1 MAATNT
7 RFRSMLAGVALAALA
22 TPAIAQQCIP
32 ASQQASF
39 SAYALQNYLMVMAIT
54 CDRQDDYNRF
64 VTQHRAL
71 LGGVERDLR
80 NHFSRHGGARA
91 HDLFKTNAANGN
103 SQANLRQGNLFCGNT
118 GQAFPTVLPM
128 TTRDQ
133 MAQYA
138 QTNRIGADFVPPVC
152 AGSTATPA
160 ATQRPQGQQQR
171 PQGQQP
177 QGQQQPRPQGQPA
190 QPRPASQPAQ
200 PRPAQPAATPR
211 S

>member
-1 MAATNT
+1 MAATTT
-7 RFRSMLAGVALAALA
+7 RIRSVLAGAALAALA

-39 SAYALQNYLMVMAIT
+39 NAYALQNYLMVMAIT

-71 LGGVERDLR
+71 LGAVERDLR
-80 NHFSRHGGARA
+80 NHFARAGGARA

-103 SQANLRQGNLFCGNT
+103 SQANLRQGNLFCANT
-118 GQAFPTVLPM
+118 AQAFPTVMPM
-128 TTRDQ
+128 TTRQQ
-133 MAQYA
+133 MSEYA
-138 QTNRIGADFVPPVC
+138 VANRIGSEFVPPVC
-152 AGSTATPA
+152 AGSTAAPA
-160 ATQRPQGQQQR
+160 AAAR
-171 PQGQQP
+171 P
-177 QGQQQPRPQGQPA
+177 QGQQQPRPQGQQPQQPRPANASQPA

-200 PRPAQPAATPR
+200 PRPAAPAATPR